1 MSASPSSPSS
11 SASPRP
17 GRPFTVASYV
27 LTACSFAAPAVLAGT
42 AVALGVVAAARG
54 DRAGRTAAVVA
65 GVVLVLQTTFF
76 VLWATG
82 VIRLPM
88 Q

>member
-1 MSASPSSPSS
+1 
-11 SASPRP
+11 
-17 GRPFTVASYV
+17 
-27 LTACSFAAPAVLAGT
+27 
-42 AVALGVVAAARG
+42 VVAAARG